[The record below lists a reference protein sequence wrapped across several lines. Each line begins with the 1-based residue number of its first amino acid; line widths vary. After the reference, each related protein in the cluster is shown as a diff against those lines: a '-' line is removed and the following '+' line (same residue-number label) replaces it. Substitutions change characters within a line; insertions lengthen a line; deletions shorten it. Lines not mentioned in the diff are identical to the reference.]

1 MSFLRSHG
9 VALRLP
15 VGVIALLFM
24 ILSSCLTALPARA
37 APNDKVDSWRVDY
50 RVDEQGLLHVSETL
64 VWRFGDSSG
73 RHGINRDL
81 VTREPFEGGKGHQDA
96 VYEITDIKVSGPN
109 SSAGPQIT
117 DSCQTDKR
125 HCTKRV
131 RIGDPSRTVSTPTA
145 TYTVSYVVSGALRH
159 VDDHDE
165 LYWDALGPDTPLV
178 DSTRV
183 KVSVPG
189 GAQQVACYTGPA
201 GSTQSCTS
209 ASTSGRD
216 AMFTQTTK
224 KSGEILTIVVAIT
237 SGLVADNQ
245 PHLEKAPQSDALL
258 GLMKGGIIGVVTT
271 AVMAVAVVIVKRR
284 HTDEPPPPGSGTGP
298 DDATASGQY
307 QQPPSLPE
315 MPVVLS
321 GLLLDGKVGNPELTA
336 ELVDL
341 AVRGIIS
348 IGDELGDGTIRVRL
362 VNPYLPKA
370 PWEEQIIQV
379 LFQGCLGKGNDVVTL
394 DQSRLLQAGNVV
406 FAAATHLAVEHGLI
420 KRPGRGFIRKDSPK
434 MMEILLPLML
444 MSCMFVW
451 MVSSHEKLAVEE
463 FFTLGSSIL
472 GLVIPLV
479 VGGLL
484 IDKYWATAPLT
495 TVGSAA
501 AAQVRAYRDW
511 LRAGKADQV
520 VLDPS
525 RDVFSKNLP
534 WAIAVGEAQGWV
546 SICAAL
552 NALTERQLPSWCMG
566 NRSAFRNGLF
576 LASAITRITAADVS
590 NGGGGGF
597 SSGGGSSSSGG
608 GGFSGGSAGGGG
620 GGGGASSW

>member
-37 APNDKVDSWRVDY
+37 APNDKVDSWRIDY

-81 VTREPFEGGKGHQDA
+81 VTREPFEGGKGRQDA

-117 DSCQTDKR
+117 DSCRTDKR

-131 RIGDPSRTVSTPTA
+131 RIGDPSSTVSTPTA

-165 LYWDALGPDTPLV
+165 LYWDALGSDTPLV
-178 DSTRV
+178 DSTQV
-183 KVSVPG
+183 EVSVPG
-189 GAQQVACYTGPA
+189 GAQQVACYTGLA

-237 SGLVADNQ
+237 PGLVADNQ
-245 PHLEKAPQSDALL
+245 PHLEKAPLPDVLL
-258 GLMKGGIIGVVTT
+258 GLMKGGVIGVVAT
-271 AVMAVAVVIVKRR
+271 AVMAVAVRITKRR
-284 HTDEPPPPGSGTGP
+284 RADEPPLPDSDTGP
-298 DDATASGQY
+298 DDATALDSGHY
-307 QQPPSLPE
+307 QQPPGVPE

-341 AVRGIIS
+341 AVRGIVS
-348 IGDELGDGTIRVRL
+348 IGDELGDGTTRVRL

-370 PWEEQIIQV
+370 PWEEQFIQV
-379 LFQGCLGKGNDVVTL
+379 LFRGRLGKGNDVVTL
-394 DQSRLLQAGNVV
+394 DRDRLLQAGNVV
-406 FAAATHLAVEHGLI
+406 LGAANQLAAERGLI
-420 KRPGRGFIRKDSPK
+420 KRPSRGFVRGVS
-434 MMEILLPLML
+434 PLMAL
-444 MSCMFVW
+444 LLVPLAFMGFMFTG
-451 MVSSHEKLAVEE
+451 
-463 FFTLGSSIL
+463 FFSVLGEVAGEGFFIVMFGLL

-479 VGGLL
+479 IGGLF
-484 IDKYWATAPLT
+484 IRKYTNPAQLT
-495 TVGSAA
+495 STGSAA
-501 AAQVRAYRDW
+501 AAQVRVYRDW

-525 RDVFSKNLP
+525 RDMFSELLP
-534 WAIAVGEAQGWV
+534 WAIAVGQAQGWV
-546 SICAAL
+546 NICSAL
-552 NALTERQLPSWCMG
+552 NVFEGRLPNWYMG
-566 NRSAFRNGLF
+566 DWSSFRNGLF
-576 LASAITRITAADVS
+576 LVSVVSDMTSTGSDFAS
-590 NGGGGGF
+590 GGGGGSF
-597 SSGGGSSSSGG
+597 SSGGG